1 MEASRPCKGS
11 TKQEVATL
19 KLAKVWF
26 LSVEIETYL
35 KAVKKDLSPD
45 WEDASVQ
52 LADVEV
58 GMELDSW
65 KVAEI
70 FSYIYIWWKERNSK
84 KDLYCQAGDLGK
96 ISLRVVVRDNSR
108 MG

>member
-1 MEASRPCKGS
+1 M
-11 TKQEVATL
+11 ATL

-26 LSVEIETYL
+26 LSELEIETYL

-58 GMELDSW
+58 GMELGSC
-65 KVAEI
+65 E
-70 FSYIYIWWKERNSK
+70 
-84 KDLYCQAGDLGK
+84 DLSCKNNLRFANVRLETLVK
-96 ISLRVVVRDNSR
+96 SL
-108 MG
+108 

>member
-26 LSVEIETYL
+26 LSELEIETYL

-58 GMELDSW
+58 GMELDS
-65 KVAEI
+65 
-70 FSYIYIWWKERNSK
+70 
-84 KDLYCQAGDLGK
+84 
-96 ISLRVVVRDNSR
+96 
-108 MG
+108 

>member
-1 MEASRPCKGS
+1 M
-11 TKQEVATL
+11 ATL

-26 LSVEIETYL
+26 LSELEIETYL

-58 GMELDSW
+58 GMELDS
-65 KVAEI
+65 
-70 FSYIYIWWKERNSK
+70 
-84 KDLYCQAGDLGK
+84 
-96 ISLRVVVRDNSR
+96 
-108 MG
+108 